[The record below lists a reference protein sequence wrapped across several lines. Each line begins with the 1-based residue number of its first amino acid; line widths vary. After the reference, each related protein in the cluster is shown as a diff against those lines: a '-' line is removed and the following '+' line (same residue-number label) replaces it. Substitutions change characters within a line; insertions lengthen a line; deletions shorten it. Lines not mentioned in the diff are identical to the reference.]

1 MIRKPK
7 TVGGGKDCRCLSLK
21 VLYVDE
27 LANCHI
33 GNTDRVIV
41 RDRFAPMNIAIL
53 HKILTKTM
61 YNMSMLSPLDSLGIL
76 YQLTIERFTLS
87 STSW

>member
-1 MIRKPK
+1 M
-7 TVGGGKDCRCLSLK
+7 GGGKDCRFGLSLK

>member
-1 MIRKPK
+1 M
-7 TVGGGKDCRCLSLK
+7 
-21 VLYVDE
+21 YVDE

-53 HKILTKTM
+53 HKILIETKIWVG
-61 YNMSMLSPLDSLGIL
+61 YRRLIVEAFHINKLLKGSLYPQRAGNGRDGAGD
-76 YQLTIERFTLS
+76 QHD
-87 STSW
+87 